1 MEKPF
6 PKSEKGFSPDRKTAS
21 GGEKAG
27 SRRLKPVLQSENLFF
42 RPEQPR
48 IPAVNAGQA
57 LSGGLT
63 PEFEVFY
70 ESGRFRLFGKN
81 FPLSGNFHSLNACTL
96 INKD

>member
-6 PKSEKGFSPDRKTAS
+6 PTSEKGFSPGRKTAS

-27 SRRLKPVLQSENLFF
+27 SRRLKPVLQPENPFLSLK
-42 RPEQPR
+42 QTR
-48 IPAVNAGQA
+48 IEAVRAGQA

-70 ESGRFRLFGKN
+70 ESGRFCLFGKN
-81 FPLSGNFHSLNACTL
+81 FPPSGNFHSLNACTL